1 MPRSLRIER
10 ENGVYHV
17 INRGNYRQD
26 LFINEG
32 AHTSFEGCLFEAC
45 EKSEWILE
53 GFCVM
58 TNHFHLVVR
67 TPKGNLISGMKWLQS
82 TFANR
87 YHRFRKVNG
96 KLFQGRYKSLI
107 VEEDSHLGALLHYVH
122 LNPVRASMA
131 TVEGLKD
138 YRWSSYWYL
147 HNKLKRPWFLDCTG
161 ALEAAGGL
169 ADTPQGRK
177 QYAKYLKWL
186 VDDDAARKEMAF
198 GKMCRGWAIGTK
210 DFKKAL
216 LEELED
222 AKEEDENADGSDAVA
237 RYYGEG
243 LREANRLRWEML
255 LEKGLASL
263 GKDAASIATD
273 LKSAKWKIMLAA
285 LLKQKTSATNV
296 WITRQLHMGTP
307 DAVSRYVS
315 EFRRNGGDETK
326 EYQALTT
333 TVMK

>member
-17 INRGNYRQD
+17 INRGNYRQN
-26 LFINEG
+26 LFTNEG
-32 AHTSFEGCLFEAC
+32 AHTSFEICLFEAC

-58 TNHFHLVVR
+58 TNHFHLVLR

-107 VEEDSHLGALLHYVH
+107 VEEDSYLGALLHYVH
-122 LNPVRASMA
+122 LNPVCASMA
-131 TVEGLKD
+131 SVDGLKD

-147 HNKLKRPWFLDCTG
+147 HNKRKRPSFLDCTG

-177 QYAKYLKWL
+177 QYANYLKWL
-186 VDDDAARKEMAF
+186 VEDDAARKEMAF
-198 GKMCRGWAIGTK
+198 EKMCRGWAIGTK

-263 GKDAASIATD
+263 AKDAASIATD
-273 LKSAKWKIMLAA
+273 LKSAKWKILLAA

-296 WITRQLHMGTP
+296 WITRKLNMGTS

-315 EFRRNGGDETK
+315 EFRRNGGEEEK
-326 EYQALTT
+326 EYRALTT
-333 TVMK
+333 KVMK